1 MSNISS
7 RQGKRVRFA
16 PIAIG
21 SGVVATVLL
30 CLTMSGTLAGFTA
43 SINNTNNSAASGS
56 LVMQEQ
62 NSTASVTCLSTDG
75 GSVSTNTSTCATINK
90 FGGSTSMVPGQLVTT
105 TVTIKN
111 IGSAAA
117 STFTLT
123 PGATCTQSNNGAL
136 NGSAIDLCAKL
147 NLVITN
153 TTTSQVVY
161 TGTLAGLAGAS
172 AITITSPP
180 AAGVLNT
187 FTFGLTLN
195 ASAGNSYQGL
205 QASLPLTWAFAS

>member
-1 MSNISS
+1 VSNASHRSS
-7 RQGKRVRFA
+7 KRVRFA

-21 SGVVATVLL
+21 TGALAAVLL
-30 CLTMSGTLAGFTA
+30 SLTMSGTLAGFTA
-43 SINNTNNSAASGS
+43 SINNTNNTAASGS

-62 NSTASVTCLSTDG
+62 NSTATVTCLSTDG
-75 GSVSTNTSTCATINK
+75 GSVSTNTSTCSTINK
-90 FGGSTSMVPGQLVTT
+90 FGGSTAMVPGQLVTT

-111 IGSAAA
+111 IGSAPA

-123 PGATCTQSNNGAL
+123 PGATCTQSNSGAL
-136 NGSAIDLCAKL
+136 NGSAVDLCAKL

-161 TGTLAGLAGAS
+161 SGTLAALAGAS
-172 AITITSPP
+172 AITITTPP

-187 FTFGLTLN
+187 FTFGLTL
-195 ASAGNSYQGL
+195 AAAAGNTYQGL